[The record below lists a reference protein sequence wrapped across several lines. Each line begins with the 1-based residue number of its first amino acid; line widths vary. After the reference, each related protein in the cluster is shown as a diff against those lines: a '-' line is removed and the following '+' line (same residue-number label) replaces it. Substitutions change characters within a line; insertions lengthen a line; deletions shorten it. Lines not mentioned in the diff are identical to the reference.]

1 MCFVFELTN
10 HWRKIMTHNQI
21 WHAIDMFAREQ
32 GLSCSGLA
40 RKCGL
45 DPTTFNKS
53 KRLSVF
59 GQERWPT
66 MASIAKVLNAT
77 HARPND
83 LFKFVPCDNEPKNKK

>member
-1 MCFVFELTN
+1 
-10 HWRKIMTHNQI
+10 MTHNQI
-21 WHAIDMFAREQ
+21 WHAIDMFARER

-66 MASIAKVLNAT
+66 MSSIAKVLNAT
-77 HARPND
+77 NARPCD
-83 LFKFVPCDNEPKNKK
+83 LFKFVQNDGGHNDKE

>member
-1 MCFVFELTN
+1 
-10 HWRKIMTHNQI
+10 MTHEEVWQ
-21 WHAIDMFAREQ
+21 AIEKFAVEH
-32 GLSCSGLA
+32 GMSCSGLA

-66 MASIAKVLNAT
+66 MSSIAKVLNAT
-77 HARPND
+77 NARPSD
-83 LFKFVPCDNEPKNKK
+83 LFKFVQSDNGQREKE

>member
-1 MCFVFELTN
+1 
-10 HWRKIMTHNQI
+10 MTHNQI
-21 WHAIDMFAREQ
+21 WHAIDMFAKEH

-66 MASIAKVLNAT
+66 MSSIAKVLNAT
-77 HARPND
+77 NAQPSD
-83 LFKFVPCDNEPKNKK
+83 LFKFVHGDKSSDDKNNGF

>member
-1 MCFVFELTN
+1 
-10 HWRKIMTHNQI
+10 MTHNQI
-21 WHAIDMFAREQ
+21 WHAIDMFAKEH

-66 MASIAKVLNAT
+66 MSSIAKVLNAT
-77 HARPND
+77 KARPCD
-83 LFKFVPCDNEPKNKK
+83 LFKFVQGDKDSGDKK

>member
-1 MCFVFELTN
+1 
-10 HWRKIMTHNQI
+10 MTHNQI
-21 WHAIDMFAREQ
+21 WHAIDMFARER

-66 MASIAKVLNAT
+66 MSSIAKVLNAT
-77 HARPND
+77 NSKPAD
-83 LFKFVPCDNEPKNKK
+83 LFKFIQSDEKSSDKKR

>member
-1 MCFVFELTN
+1 
-10 HWRKIMTHNQI
+10 MTHNQI
-21 WHAIDMFAREQ
+21 WHAIDMFAQEH
-32 GLSCSGLA
+32 GMSCSGLA

-77 HARPND
+77 NARPSD
-83 LFKFVPCDNEPKNKK
+83 LFKFVQNDRNANGRE

>member
-1 MCFVFELTN
+1 
-10 HWRKIMTHNQI
+10 MTHNQI
-21 WHAIDMFAREQ
+21 WRAIDMFAHEQ

-40 RKCGL
+40 KKCGL

-77 HARPND
+77 HATPND
-83 LFKFVPCDNEPKNKK
+83 FFKFVDGDEHEK

>member
-1 MCFVFELTN
+1 
-10 HWRKIMTHNQI
+10 MTHSEI
-21 WHAIDMFAREQ
+21 WNAIDMFAHEH

-66 MASIAKVLNAT
+66 MSSIAKVLNT
-77 HARPND
+77 MHARPSD
-83 LFKFVPCDNEPKNKK
+83 FFKFVQNDEHGRGK

>member
-1 MCFVFELTN
+1 
-10 HWRKIMTHNQI
+10 MTHNQI
-21 WHAIDMFAREQ
+21 WRAIDMFAHEQ

-66 MASIAKVLNAT
+66 MSSIAKVLNAT
-77 HARPND
+77 NARPND
-83 LFKFVPCDNEPKNKK
+83 LFKFVQNDNDTINRG

>member
-1 MCFVFELTN
+1 
-10 HWRKIMTHNQI
+10 MTHNQI
-21 WHAIDMFAREQ
+21 WHAIDMFAQER

-66 MASIAKVLNAT
+66 MSSIAKVLNSTNAC
-77 HARPND
+77 PND
-83 LFKFVPCDNEPKNKK
+83 LFKFVQNDGRKSEK